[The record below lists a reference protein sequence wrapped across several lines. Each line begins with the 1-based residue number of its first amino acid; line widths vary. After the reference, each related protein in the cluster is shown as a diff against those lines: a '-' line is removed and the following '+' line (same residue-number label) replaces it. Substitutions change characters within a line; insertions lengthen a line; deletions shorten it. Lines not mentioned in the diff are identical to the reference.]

1 MSTYPWSPSAWTS
14 AKHWPARA
22 RLFISPSTWVPPS
35 PSPWT
40 PGVRQW
46 RALWKRRRAPLLRG
60 EMPGAEKNFSARRG
74 KPLHL
79 WTQQW
84 NRLLLPCF
92 PVTIVTTQT
101 SLKRGWGNIWGWS
114 MENPSWTLSYN
125 PLLLPLP
132 RSWESQLVTVM
143 HWLCPQ
149 LETQLGSSLAAIVMK
164 TCLQT
169 TSVQPTLVADVMKSW
184 AVSRN
189 WRITKEL
196 FIQTCVMFATSSLL
210 ARIPFLHIS
219 GKNTWTIEND
229 LILLK
234 WWPICLLGRRH
245 LQHYW
250 NSMILILY
258 LPMSPK

>member
-1 MSTYPWSPSAWTS
+1 MSTCPWSPSAWTS

-92 PVTIVTTQT
+92 PVTIVTTQMF
-101 SLKRGWGNIWGWS
+101 LKRGWGNIWGWKS
-114 MENPSWTLSYN
+114 
-125 PLLLPLP
+125 
-132 RSWESQLVTVM
+132 
-143 HWLCPQ
+143 Q
-149 LETQLGSSLAAIVMK
+149 LETQLQSSSLPPPEVFRK
-164 TCLQT
+164 P
-169 TSVQPTLVADVMKSW
+169 TSYSDAL
-184 AVSRN
+184 AVSPVGDSTRVIPCN
-189 WRITKEL
+189 NCDEDMSPNHICSTHSCGGCDEVFSSDKEL
-196 FIQTCVMFATSSLL
+196 TDHERAVHPNMCHVCFKVFVDENS
-210 ARIPFLHIS
+210 FLTHFRQEHM
-219 GKNTWTIEND
+219 NYWF
-229 LILLK
+229 LLK
-234 WWPICLLGRRH
+234 CTVSSFICCQQRL
-245 LQHYW
+245 W
-250 NSMILILY
+250 
-258 LPMSPK
+258 